1 MEIRTIIREGKEK
14 TAIAVGHDD
23 ISIPKH
29 LMSGEKHNGFI
40 LDGTSR
46 SEWYWEGFCSIEGT
60 RYIYF
65 DSLDILTI
73 DALSTELRDKALDIV
88 RTIAHGLMESSPA
101 FLDLTNGV
109 FPLSRILLVRDG
121 RVLLLPP
128 DIGDI
133 ISLTQSEEENSR
145 DRTDIIRGNAEIQ
158 FRLITE
164 MAELLYFAASGLLPY
179 ADDAIRGSGYHPVP
193 LRYIVTLDEKTDG
206 FISFVLSAKVKEMR
220 DIMGNI
226 VGGKNLAWFL
236 DKTTGLVWDLPARST
251 TVRDAAIAAAKGNQ
265 EYAAFIGNAEKKAKR
280 NAFWRVKGTIII
292 ISAIAGVALISFFGS
307 WLYRLLQPP
316 VTAGQDQVAV
326 IEALYDAQNILDVE
340 LLTDAVK
347 GCRLP
352 QEMEITNLFVT
363 SRARIAYEGFNPVI
377 NAEEW
382 VEAGKPAIPETA
394 IIYGVIVDS
403 ITQLD
408 DDTFVADATWYTPYS
423 ADSTQE
429 TGGYVY
435 EYHIQ
440 QTFDFEWNKRGW
452 WNITG
457 SEMTI
462 KEELGRETVEYV
474 PLNPATPTL

>member
-14 TAIAVGHDD
+14 TAIAVGQDD

-179 ADDAIRGSGYHPVP
+179 ANDAIRGSGYHPVP

-251 TVRDAAIAAAKGNQ
+251 TERDATIAAAKGNQ

-280 NAFWRVKGTIII
+280 NAFF
-292 ISAIAGVALISFFGS
+292 SAF
-307 WLYRLLQPP
+307 P
-316 VTAGQDQVAV
+316 
-326 IEALYDAQNILDVE
+326 
-340 LLTDAVK
+340 
-347 GCRLP
+347 
-352 QEMEITNLFVT
+352 M
-363 SRARIAYEGFNPVI
+363 
-377 NAEEW
+377 NA
-382 VEAGKPAIPETA
+382 AN
-394 IIYGVIVDS
+394 S
-403 ITQLD
+403 
-408 DDTFVADATWYTPYS
+408 
-423 ADSTQE
+423 
-429 TGGYVY
+429 
-435 EYHIQ
+435 
-440 QTFDFEWNKRGW
+440 
-452 WNITG
+452 
-457 SEMTI
+457 
-462 KEELGRETVEYV
+462 
-474 PLNPATPTL
+474 